1 MHTETVQAV
10 DRVEPRT
17 PQLDPLG
24 GSIDSPPRGDTSG
37 VLGSRLSGYLAGMDA
52 EMFTPTLDWG
62 NELWTSL
69 VWIARGWAIAVVCTL
84 VVLVL
89 IYRFTTWGRQFWR
102 ITGEYFKGPESVKV
116 WLWLAAL
123 LLSVIAGVR
132 ISVLLSFQGNDMMT
146 SFQVIAGAGGNEAVK
161 DSGVHGFWVSLG
173 IFCILAAVY
182 MARILVDM
190 FMVQRF
196 MLAWRVWL
204 TDRLTGDWLDGK
216 AYYRARFID
225 DTIDNPD
232 QRIQSDI
239 DIFTAGNGPLP
250 NVPYYGS
257 TNLLLFGAINA
268 TASMVSFT
276 AILWNLSGT
285 LAVPVVGVEIPRA
298 MFWVGLGYVLFASII
313 AFWIGRPI
321 IWLSFNN
328 EKFNAAFRYAL
339 VRLRDASEAVGF
351 YRGEV
356 AERAQLRQ
364 LFSPIVTNYKRY
376 LNRSIAFN
384 GWNWS
389 MSQVIVPLPYVLQFP
404 RFVAGEIRLGDLT
417 QSASAFSNI
426 QDGLSFFRNAYDLF
440 AGYRA
445 AIIRLHGLVVAN
457 EEGRA
462 LPEVTTMPCVDGTV
476 QLDDVEVRTPDGK
489 QLIKPLDMRLEIGDT
504 LVITGPSG
512 SGKTTLL
519 RSLAELWP
527 YTSGTLTRPCGP
539 NETMFLSQLPYVPL
553 GDLRAV
559 VTYPGEEGTI
569 DDETL
574 RRMLQKV
581 ALPHLIPRLD
591 EVQDWAK
598 VLSPGEQ
605 QRIAFARVLL
615 IKPKAVFLDEATSA
629 LDEGLEFMLYQLVR
643 TELPDTIL
651 VSVSHRT
658 TVEQHHTHELEL
670 LGDGEWRLGRV
681 EGEEPVPV

>member
-1 MHTETVQAV
+1 MET
-10 DRVEPRT
+10 
-17 PQLDPLG
+17 
-24 GSIDSPPRGDTSG
+24 
-37 VLGSRLSGYLAGMDA
+37 
-52 EMFTPTLDWG
+52 FTPTLDWG
-62 NELWTSL
+62 NELLTSL
-69 VWIARGWAIAVVCTL
+69 VWIARGWAIAAVCTL
-84 VVLVL
+84 IVLVL

-102 ITGEYFKGPESVKV
+102 VTGAYFTGRDSVKV
-116 WLWLAAL
+116 WLSLAGIL
-123 LLSVIAGVR
+123 LLVIAGVR
-132 ISVLLSFQGNDMMT
+132 LQVLLTFQGNDMLTAM
-146 SFQVIAGAGGNEAVK
+146 QLVAEGNRAGDEALK
-161 DSGVHGFWVSLG
+161 GSGVHGFWMSIL
-173 IFCILAAVY
+173 IFSILAALSL
-182 MARILVDM
+182 ARLLLDLFVL
-190 FMVQRF
+190 QRF
-196 MLAWRVWL
+196 TLAWRAWL

-239 DIFTAGNGPLP
+239 DIFTALYGPIP
-250 NVPYYGS
+250 NVPYYY
-257 TNLLLFGAINA
+257 TANHLLFGAIEA
-268 TASMVSFT
+268 VASMVSFT
-276 AILWNLSGT
+276 AILWNLSGP
-285 LAVPVVGVEIPRA
+285 LGIVGFDIPRA
-298 MFWVGLGYVLFASII
+298 LFWVGLVYVLFATVI
-313 AFWIGRPI
+313 AFWIGKPI

-339 VRLRDASEAVGF
+339 VRLRDAAEAVAF
-351 YRGEV
+351 YRGEA
-356 AERAQLRQ
+356 AERMELRRR
-364 LFSPIVTNYKRY
+364 FAPIVTNYKRY
-376 LNRSIAFN
+376 LARSIGFN

-389 MSQVIVPLPYVLQFP
+389 LSQIIVVLPHVLQFP
-404 RFVAGEIRLGDLT
+404 RFASGEITLGALN
-417 QSASAFSNI
+417 QSASAFGQI
-426 QDGLSFFRNAYDLF
+426 QNGLSFFRNAYDLF
-440 AGYRA
+440 ASYRA

-462 LPEVTTMPCVDGTV
+462 LPEVTTTPCVDGTV

-504 LVITGPSG
+504 LVVTGPSG

-527 YTSGTLTRPCGP
+527 FTSGTLTRPCGP

-559 VTYPGEEGTI
+559 VTYPSKEGTI

-574 RRMLQKV
+574 RRMLLKV
-581 ALPHLIPRLD
+581 ALPHLVDRLD

-605 QRIAFARVLL
+605 QRIAFARILL
-615 IKPKAVFLDEATSA
+615 TKPKVVFLDEATSA

-681 EGEEPVPV
+681 EGGEPVPV